1 MGSGP
6 NAYNTENHMGEMTE
20 LTTADGH
27 KLAAYRAQPAG
38 APKAGLIVVQE
49 IFGVTDHIQ
58 RVTDQFAEYGYLA
71 IAPSLFDRVQPGI
84 VLGYSEF
91 EKARETMQSLDLE
104 DNVVDMAAAAAAVRS
119 AGKVGAVGYCW
130 GGAIADLAACR
141 INIDAAVAYYGRM
154 IVEWLDL
161 KPGCPAMYH
170 FGDKDQLI
178 PSDMVEKIRGAR
190 PDGVF
195 HTYPDAGHGFSC
207 DERPDY
213 RPESADLALT
223 RTLNFF
229 GETL

>member
-1 MGSGP
+1 MGSDT

-20 LTTADGH
+20 LTTSDGH
-27 KLAAYRAQPAG
+27 KLAAYRAQPDG
-38 APKAGLIVVQE
+38 VPKAGLIVVQE

-58 RVTDQFAEYGYLA
+58 QVTDQFAGYGYLA
-71 IAPSLFDRVQPGI
+71 IAPSLFDRVQPGM
-84 VLGYSEF
+84 VLGYTEF
-91 EKARETMQSLDLE
+91 EKARATMQSLDL
-104 DNVVDMAAAAAAVRS
+104 DDTVADMAAAAAGVRS

-141 INIDAAVAYYGRM
+141 IEIDAAVAYYGRM

-161 KPGCPAMYH
+161 KPDCPAMYH

-178 PSDMVEKIRGAR
+178 PSDMVEQIRGAR

-207 DERPDY
+207 DERSDY
-213 RPESADLALT
+213 HPESAGLALT
-223 RTLNFF
+223 RTLEFL
-229 GETL
+229 EDTL